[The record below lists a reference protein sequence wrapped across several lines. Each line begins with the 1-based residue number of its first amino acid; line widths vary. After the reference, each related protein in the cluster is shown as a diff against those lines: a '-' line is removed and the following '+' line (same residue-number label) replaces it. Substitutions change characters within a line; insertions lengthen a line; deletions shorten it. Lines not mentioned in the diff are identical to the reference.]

1 MLLVSSCPL
10 PVGSITWQTWSGATV
25 LSVVCKAT
33 FLLRAVQSP
42 LAEEQDPVIGADRYL
57 HDDPRA
63 ELLAPTDLVPFKR
76 RAEIM
81 VVGHARAP
89 AGATVHTL
97 EAGIRVAGLSK
108 FAVIFPDRVVTYDG
122 RLRVSPP
129 FTKAPLLWKFAAGGP
144 STSNPVGVATDAPWD
159 VYGQRLLPRIQPP
172 GLHVT
177 GPADV
182 IPTIGFGPIAPTWP
196 ERLTKLHRHA
206 VGWDHARWHLRALP
220 QDLGTAYFNA
230 APADQQV
237 DELRADE
244 RIVLE
249 NLHPILPHLVTNLSP
264 VRPMAWVERPGRAS
278 EAAPFVCDTMWID
291 ADRGTCTL
299 SWRTRIPLTTRDEP
313 GQVVVTLADQQ
324 PAAAG
329 AIAAPSAAAAPPRGP
344 AGAAPFQ
351 AASAPMAA
359 AAPSAAPAAPPSPA
373 APADPRSIERCA
385 AIAAS
390 CARRPGDAAAILA
403 ESGLSEEAWDA
414 LEQQWAEAIRRDAEQ
429 GFGQLQGAYDRAYVL
444 CLEQERGPI
453 TPVEYARLALA
464 QSRDRA
470 ALPRA
475 LREMELPWG
484 CAARIRRVY
493 EERMAGDPQLAEA
506 VRAAMSEP

>member
-1 MLLVSSCPL
+1 MLLVSTCPL
-10 PVGSITWQTWSGATV
+10 PVGSILWQTWSGATV

-33 FLLRAVQSP
+33 FLLRAVQCP
-42 LAEEQDPVIGADRYL
+42 LAEVQDPVLDADRYL

-76 RAEIM
+76 RAEVI
-81 VVGHARAP
+81 VVGHARA
-89 AGATVHTL
+89 ASGATVHSL
-97 EAGIRVAGLSK
+97 RAELRVAGISK
-108 FAVIFPDRVVTYDG
+108 ALEIFPDRVVTYDG
-122 RLRVSPP
+122 RLRLSPP
-129 FTKAPLLWKFAAGGP
+129 FTKAPLLWKLAAGGP
-144 STSNPVGVATDAPWD
+144 RTSNPVGVALDAPWD

-182 IPTIGFGPIAPTWP
+182 IPTVGFGPIAPTWP
-196 ERLTKLHRHA
+196 ERLEKLHRHA
-206 VGWDHARWHLRALP
+206 VGWDHARWHLRPLP
-220 QDLGTAYFNA
+220 QDIGVAYFNA

-237 DELRADE
+237 DEIRADE
-244 RIVLE
+244 RIALE
-249 NLHPILPHLVTNLSP
+249 NLHPLFAHLATNLTP
-264 VRPMAWVERPGRAS
+264 VRPVARVERPGRAS
-278 EAAPFVCDTMWID
+278 EVAPFLCDTMWID

-299 SWRTRIPLTTRDEP
+299 SWRTRIPLTSRDEA
-313 GQVVVTLADQQ
+313 GQVVVSLADEL
-324 PAAAG
+324 PSTAG
-329 AIAAPSAAAAPPRGP
+329 VIAAPTAAAVPSR
-344 AGAAPFQ
+344 GAAPVQ
-351 AASAPMAA
+351 AASAPAPAPAAMAA
-359 AAPSAAPAAPPSPA
+359 AAPSPA
-373 APADPRSIERCA
+373 APADPRSLERCA

-390 CARRPGDAAAILA
+390 CARRPGDTVAILA
-403 ESGLSEEAWDA
+403 DHGLTEDAWDE
-414 LEQQWAEAIRRDAEQ
+414 LEQRWAETIRRDAEH

-453 TPVEYARLALA
+453 TPVEYARLSLA

-506 VRAAMSEP
+506 VSAAMSEA